1 MINGIDSSDDDG
13 VQMRMDKL
21 KQLWKNREVIL
32 YLVFGVL
39 TTIVNYIVYFSCTSI
54 LGLDWSI
61 ANVFAWV
68 FAVAF
73 AYLTN
78 RIWVFESKKTAFIA
92 IIREII
98 LFVGCRILSFGFDMG
113 TMFVCMDLLHMEDW
127 VVNNLPVGEFMAKT
141 LAQGIVVISN
151 YVFSKWIIFK
161 KETV

>member
-1 MINGIDSSDDDG
+1 MGSVRAIING

-39 TTIVNYIVYFSCTSI
+39 TTVVNYVVYFSCTSI
-54 LGLDWSI
+54 FGLDWSI
-61 ANVFAWV
+61 ANIFAWI
-68 FAVAF
+68 FAVTF

-78 RIWVFESKKTAFIA
+78 RIWVFESKKIGIAA
-92 IIREII
+92 IIREIV

-113 TMFVCMDLLHMEDW
+113 TMFICMDLLHMEDW
-127 VVNNLPVGEFMAKT
+127 IINNLPVGEFIAKT

-151 YVFSKWIIFK
+151 YIFSKWIIFK
-161 KETV
+161 KEKEPI